1 MATQPSLKRK
11 SKDSVFVK
19 FFQDKKHIL
28 QLYQEFHPEVTDLSV
43 DDIQIQTLDSVMVNT
58 IYNDLG
64 FLVKDKYVMLVEAQS
79 TWNPNIALRMLIY
92 LVETFTRYLK
102 STKQSEH
109 SSSKVRLPKPELY
122 VFYSG
127 AGNKPDVISLNDE
140 FFDGKADIEVKVNVL
155 SKVDTTLSGQYIGFC
170 KVYDEIRQN
179 GKDGVE
185 IAKETYRICI
195 EKGYLAD
202 FMKSHE
208 MEVIDMITQLFDE
221 EEIRKRYDIS
231 ERKNQAIQM
240 ASKLFLIG
248 KLSFEEI
255 ADCSGLT
262 LDEVKSLAEQM
273 KPINA

>member
-102 STKQSEH
+102 ATKQSEH